1 MAKQSPSSRAEQ
13 TRERVRAEIIESAF
27 EAFAER
33 GYHQTGIADI
43 ARRLGMGHGTF
54 YRYFENKRDIFD
66 HVVQDVAIKL
76 STLLQDENAPS
87 AVSTLADYR
96 AQCRRITQRF
106 ATFVQGN
113 PKAFRL
119 LMLEATSVDADL
131 TGKVFKIMS
140 VSCAVTSSYLDN
152 GVKRGF
158 LRPDL
163 DTQAMGKVVM
173 SIIAGGLMHHLSS
186 PDDGEG
192 MRRYMD
198 AGIDM
203 LMQGMGRPGA

>member
-1 MAKQSPSSRAEQ
+1 MASQRTPSHAQQ
-13 TRERVRAEIIESAF
+13 TRERVRADIIEAAF
-27 EAFAER
+27 ETFAER

-66 HVVQDVAIKL
+66 HVIQDVAIRL
-76 STLLQDENAPS
+76 STLAE
-87 AVSTLADYR
+87 YR
-96 AQCRRITQRF
+96 EQCQRITQRF
-106 ATFVQGN
+106 ATFVEGN

-119 LMLEATSVDADL
+119 LMLEATSVDAEL
-131 TGKVFKIMS
+131 TTKVFKIMS
-140 VSCAVTSSYLDN
+140 VSCAVTSTYLDN
-152 GVKRGF
+152 GVRRGF

-186 PDDGEG
+186 PDDREG

-198 AGIDM
+198 AGIEM
-203 LMQGMGRPGA
+203 LMQGMGRQGA